1 MNKKTIIII
10 LTILV
15 LPILAYWGISYSKE
29 SKLEN
34 YTGNKP
40 QVIKFS
46 STMCLECK
54 QVEKIFK
61 EILPKYQD
69 KIEYTSV
76 IVDSGKDMNHALI
89 KKHKIQLVPTVLMLN
104 SEGKECERIEGAAS
118 KDKYEKAIEGLK

>member
-1 MNKKTIIII
+1 MDKKTI
-10 LTILV
+10 LTILAVIILPV
-15 LPILAYWGISYSKE
+15 LAFWGVSFSKE
-29 SKLEN
+29 SSAIAQS
-34 YTGNKP
+34 GNKP

-76 IVDSGKDMNHALI
+76 IVDSRKDMNHNLI
-89 KKHKIQLVPTVLMLN
+89 KKHKVQLVPTVVMMN
-104 SEGKECERIEGAAS
+104 SDGEECKRFEGAVS
-118 KDKYEKAIEGLK
+118 KEKYEQAIKGLK